1 MSTGPDEAISD
12 PVARVLDGCVATG
25 HLWPEQE
32 EGPYRR
38 GDQPCRRDV
47 TEGRAGTP
55 LGLGLRLRTDD
66 GDALADAE
74 VEIWHC
80 DALGRYSGY
89 PPPDPSAVVTAA
101 TAARVEYL
109 PDETFLRGRQP
120 VDAAG
125 RVEFRTIYP
134 GWYPG
139 RTVHIHLMVHA
150 RGRTWTTQA
159 YFPED
164 ATRAVFTRPP
174 YRQRPTPDTTNDT
187 DEIYPTGGAP
197 AVLEVIDEGERG
209 YLAALCLMLPEASQP
224 E

>member
-1 MSTGPDEAISD
+1 MSTDPGEAISD
-12 PVARVLDGCVATG
+12 ALGRLLDGCAATC

-38 GDQPCRRDV
+38 GDQPLRRDV

-55 LGLGLRLRTDD
+55 LALGLRLGTDN
-66 GDALADAE
+66 GDPLADAE

-80 DALGRYSGY
+80 DAHGRYSGY
-89 PPPDPSAVVTAA
+89 PPPDPSRVVTPA
-101 TAARVEYL
+101 TAPRGEYL

-125 RVEFRTIYP
+125 GVEFNTIYP

-150 RGRTWTTQA
+150 GDRTCTTQL
-159 YFPED
+159 YFPHD
-164 ATRAVFTRPP
+164 LTRRVFTRPP

-187 DEIYPTGGAP
+187 DEIYSTGGDPALLEVVEDGDRGYR
-197 AVLEVIDEGERG
+197 AVL
-209 YLAALCLMLPEASQP
+209 CLVVREPGVA
-224 E
+224 